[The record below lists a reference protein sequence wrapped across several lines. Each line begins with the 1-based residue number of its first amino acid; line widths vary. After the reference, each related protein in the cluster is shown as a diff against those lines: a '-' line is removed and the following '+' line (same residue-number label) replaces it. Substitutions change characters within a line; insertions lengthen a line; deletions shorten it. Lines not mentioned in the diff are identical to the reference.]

1 MRFLSENVVKL
12 HFRQLNY
19 STAKLFGKLRLNWEN
34 EFLDIHGAIFTLFFL
49 SPDKNS
55 IIM

>member
-1 MRFLSENVVKL
+1 MQFLSDNVFKL

-34 EFLDIHGAIFTLFFL
+34 EFLDIHGAIFHFLFFVIPF
-49 SPDKNS
+49 SDK
-55 IIM
+55 